1 MAEVGR
7 LQTTGERPALQ
18 RRSREKRDRL
28 VKAGFRVF
36 ARDGYEDARISDIA
50 RESGISIGAFYHRF
64 GDKKGFFYVLL
75 SEYTV
80 RGMANWNTFF
90 TKADPNWTVEEL
102 FERLVDAS
110 AKAISK
116 NAGFFTA
123 FLSQGR
129 KDKAIAEPIRQLD
142 AHSARLL
149 MDHLQQRDDTG
160 ADNLDIEKV
169 HFAMNSMEKILV
181 MSSVLQETKYKPRS
195 PETICQLA
203 RMMQSYLDIK

>member
-1 MAEVGR
+1 MVDIDR
-7 LQTTGERPALQ
+7 QQSTGERPALQ

-50 RESGISIGAFYHRF
+50 RESGISIGSFYHRF

-80 RGMANWNTFF
+80 RGMANWNIFF
-90 TKADPNWTVEEL
+90 SKADLDWTVEEL
-102 FERLVDAS
+102 FERLVQAS

-129 KDKAIAEPIRQLD
+129 KDEAIAEPIRQLD

-149 MDHLQQRDDTG
+149 LDHLKQRCDAG
-160 ADNLDIEKV
+160 ADKLDLEKV

-181 MSSVLQETKYKPRS
+181 MSSVLRQTKYKPRD
-195 PETICQLA
+195 PETVRQLA